1 MSETPNT
8 ITGIKRELLMRLGH
22 DADIFALI
30 SLCTR
35 EPYVVCDEETFDDE
49 VFLFLDEEEAKK
61 EAEASKDEAE
71 EAKTEE
77 ASEEQEAE
85 TEDQTEEKASKKFFG
100 KKDKKDKKDEKIEEL
115 TDRLTRQMAE
125 FDNFRKRTEKEKSQ
139 MYEVG
144 AKDIIEKILP
154 VVDNFER
161 GLDAVP
167 EEKKEDPFIQGMEKV
182 YKQFMTVLESVEVK
196 PIEALGNQ
204 FDPNFHNAVMHVED
218 ENFGENEVAEEFQKG
233 YMYRDSVVRHSMVK
247 VAN

>member
-1 MSETPNT
+1 MEDNKEKSQ
-8 ITGIKRELLMRLGH
+8 
-22 DADIFALI
+22 
-30 SLCTR
+30 
-35 EPYVVCDEETFDDE
+35 EEMVKE
-49 VFLFLDEEEAKK
+49 AVEEAKK
-61 EAEASKDEAE
+61 TAEATKEEAAEDEAKE
-71 EAKTEE
+71 T
-77 ASEEQEAE
+77 E
-85 TEDQTEEKASKKFFG
+85 TEDSKESDTEEKKSGKKLFG

-161 GLDAVP
+161 GLDAVK
-167 EEKKEDPFIQGMEKV
+167 EEDKEDPFIQGMEKV
-182 YKQFMTVLESVEVK
+182 YKQLMTTLEGIEVK
-196 PIEALGNQ
+196 PIEAVGQ
-204 FDPNFHNAVMHVED
+204 EFDPNLHNAVMHVED
-218 ENFGENEVAEEFQKG
+218 ENLGENIIAEEFQKG